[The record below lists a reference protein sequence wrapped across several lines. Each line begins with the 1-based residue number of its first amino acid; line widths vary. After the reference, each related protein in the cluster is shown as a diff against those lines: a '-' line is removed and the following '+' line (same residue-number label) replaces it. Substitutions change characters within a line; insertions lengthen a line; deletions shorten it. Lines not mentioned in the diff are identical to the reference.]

1 MGGYFAMQGDKP
13 PFFFPRVEV
22 VVKTGRGGGG
32 SGVFAI
38 LGRLRRKGRV
48 SLLMKL
54 SDLIWG
60 EKKEEVEENEQ
71 I

>member
-13 PFFFPRVEV
+13 PFFFPRVE
-22 VVKTGRGGGG
+22 TGRGGGG